1 MLQIIYLNI
10 NFRFGNDFY
19 NITPT
24 SDWLSLFFTLI
35 GAAFGAWLGFKLY
48 IRKERVI
55 KKKDLLFVK
64 EYFIENIE
72 KAQENVYQ
80 QKEKWIESSKVQK
93 KNFYEYSKVSR
104 LTFKNLI
111 NISQLNTK
119 DLFEAYRDNLHI
131 IKTAYYDLFITTDY
145 IQDIL
150 NAVNTSNIENQ
161 KSYFKNINEIEKN
174 LIYISVCL
182 KQRKNYLQNRNLSSG
197 KEFIFIEK
205 LLAEN
210 KSIHKKST
218 ENNSHNFEQIKTVY
232 IYKIKDCL
240 LFEFS
245 KNKMWI
251 ELQQKA
257 YLIDYC
263 IVKNYTNNIAF
274 NKILDKNILK
284 LKEELDD
291 LLTLK
296 DLLTVNSIQPNRPLI
311 SRLKRIFT
319 SRQISFL

>member
-1 MLQIIYLNI
+1 MLKIIYLNI

-19 NITPT
+19 TTEPT
-24 SDWLSLFFTLI
+24 LEWLSLFFTLI

-48 IRKERVI
+48 IQKEKII
-55 KKKDLLFVK
+55 KNENLQFTK
-64 EYFIENIE
+64 EYFIENLE
-72 KAQENVYQ
+72 KAYANVNQ
-80 QKEKWIESSKVQK
+80 QKEKWIESSKIQK
-93 KNFYEYSKVSR
+93 NNFYKYAKVSR

-150 NAVNTSNIENQ
+150 NSVNKSNIENQ
-161 KSYFKNINEIEKN
+161 KNYFHNINEIEKK
-174 LIYISVCL
+174 LINISVCL
-182 KQRKNYLQNRNLSSG
+182 KQRANYLKNRNQSSVE
-197 KEFIFIEK
+197 EFKFIEK

-210 KSIHKKST
+210 KSIYQKST
-218 ENNSHNFEQIKTVY
+218 ENNTHDFEQIKT
-232 IYKIKDCL
+232 IYVCKIKDCL
-240 LFEFS
+240 LFDFS

-257 YLIDYC
+257 YLIDYY

-274 NKILDKNILK
+274 NKILDKNISK

-291 LLTLK
+291 LSTLK
-296 DLLTVNSIQPNRPLI
+296 DLLTVNSIQPKNTII

-319 SRQISFL
+319 SL